1 MKLYLTPHFM
11 YCYFIGWGKRHRYFI
26 NDIQRII
33 MSIKKLSPDNLSFKS
48 IKDFGYSQ
56 AKTSDTSI
64 SMARWAIDNL
74 AGFPETITPEA
85 KTELIS
91 GYHLRYTEMKPDVIF
106 AVIDNNYVLAT
117 PDMLKKNI
125 ETIKAGV
132 SYAFSYSSQEF
143 GKLKNENP
151 SKHAM
156 IEKIRKATN
165 TYCSNKYKELERQA
179 RALLKPE
186 GSTTRQSL
194 TFVETM
200 TKVFETQ
207 DKSCKVKETRGHDT
221 TANQLK
227 FRLARD
233 AFWTTYNK

>member
-1 MKLYLTPHFM
+1 
-11 YCYFIGWGKRHRYFI
+11 
-26 NDIQRII
+26 
-33 MSIKKLSPDNLSFKS
+33 MSKKPAVSSDTLSFKS

-64 SMARWAIDNL
+64 SMARWAIDNFS
-74 AGFPETITPEA
+74 GFPETISPEIKA
-85 KTELIS
+85 ELVS
-91 GYHLRYTEMKPDVIF
+91 GYHLRYSEMKPDVIF
-106 AVIDNNYVLAT
+106 AVIDNNYLLAT

-125 ETIKAGV
+125 ETIKVGV

-179 RALLKPE
+179 KVLLKPE

-200 TKVFETQ
+200 EKVFHIQ
-207 DKSCKVKETRGHDT
+207 DKSCKVKETRGHDS
-221 TANQLK
+221 TANQVRYRMAK
-227 FRLARD
+227 D
-233 AFWTTYNK
+233 AFWKTYNTK